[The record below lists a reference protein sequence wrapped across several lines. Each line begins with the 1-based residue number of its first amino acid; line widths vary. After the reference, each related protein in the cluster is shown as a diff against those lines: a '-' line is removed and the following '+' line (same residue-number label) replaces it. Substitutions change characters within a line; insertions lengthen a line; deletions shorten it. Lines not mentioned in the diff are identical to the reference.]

1 MFSTTMFSFSDSY
14 SREFLTNKYMPVVTS
29 NFGFQGGQCP
39 LKYDVIIVGAGPA
52 GIFSALEL
60 TEKNNLNV
68 LILDRGADIDQRKC
82 PSSRGF
88 ECVHCEPCAVLSGWG
103 GAGAYS
109 DGKLTLSTEVGG
121 WLNQYVSQKELET
134 LVGYVDSVYLKYGAS
149 EQVYGGDV
157 EKVDEIERKASL
169 AGLKLIRQKIRH
181 MGTEKCRE
189 TLRQMRRELN
199 GKITFQPKTDVK
211 GLIAENHTVKGVETV
226 DGEKFL
232 SKYVII
238 APGRSGAEW
247 LQTEAQIRGLR
258 TVNNPV
264 DVGVRVEV
272 LASVMEELTKAL
284 YEPKL
289 VYYSRLFDDHVR
301 TFCVSPY
308 GEVTAESYN
317 GILTVNG
324 QSYAERKTENTNFAI
339 LVSTSFTEPFKEPI
353 AYGKYVARLSNLLS
367 GGVMVQRLGDL
378 VSGRRSTP
386 ERLARSVVTPTLKS
400 ATPGD
405 LSFVL
410 PYRYLS
416 DIREMLQALD
426 LIAPGVHSRD
436 TLLYGIEVK
445 FYSSHL
451 QLNDVLETKIQNM
464 FTIGDGAG
472 VTRSLV
478 QASASGVIVAREIL
492 KREKLKA

>member
-1 MFSTTMFSFSDSY
+1 M
-14 SREFLTNKYMPVVTS
+14 
-29 NFGFQGGQCP
+29 
-39 LKYDVIIVGAGPA
+39 IIVGAGPA

-60 TEKNNLNV
+60 TEKTNLSV
-68 LILDRGADIDQRKC
+68 LVLDRGAEIDQRKC
-82 PSSRGF
+82 PSSRGL
-88 ECVHCEPCAVLSGWG
+88 ECHHCEPCSILSGWG

-121 WLNQYVSQKELET
+121 WLNEYVSEKELKA
-134 LVGYVDSVYLKYGAS
+134 LVKYVDDIYLKFGAS
-149 EQVYGGDV
+149 EQVFGGDTDA
-157 EKVDEIERKASL
+157 VDEIERQAAA
-169 AGLKLIRQKIRH
+169 AGLRLIRQEVRH
-181 MGTEKCRE
+181 MGTEKCAD
-189 TLRQMRRELN
+189 TLRMMRKELN
-199 GKITFQPKTDVK
+199 SKITFMPRTDVK
-211 GLIAENHTVKGVETV
+211 GLIIENHSVRGVETV
-226 DGEKFL
+226 NGERFL
-232 SKYVII
+232 GKYVIV
-238 APGRSGAEW
+238 APGRGGAEW
-247 LQTEAQIRGLR
+247 LQTEAQIRGLK

-272 LASVMEELTKAL
+272 SATAMERLTKVL

-289 VYYSRLFDDHVR
+289 VYYSKLFDDMVR

-308 GEVTAESYN
+308 GEVTTESYD
-317 GILTVNG
+317 GVLTVNG
-324 QSYAERKTENTNFAI
+324 GSYAERKTDNTNFAI

-353 AYGKYVARLSNLLS
+353 AYGKYIARLSNLLS

-378 VSGRRSTP
+378 VAGRRSTP
-386 ERLARSVVTPTLKS
+386 ERLTRSVVTPSLKN

-410 PYRYLS
+410 PYRYLQ

-426 LIAPGVHSRD
+426 VIAPGVHSRD
-436 TLLYGIEVK
+436 TLLYGVEVK

-451 QLNDVLETKIQNM
+451 QLTNSLETKIPNL

-472 VTRSLV
+472 VTRGLI

-492 KREKLKA
+492 KREQLKA

>member
-1 MFSTTMFSFSDSY
+1 MGSTEIT
-14 SREFLTNKYMPVVTS
+14 
-29 NFGFQGGQCP
+29 P

-60 TEKNNLNV
+60 TKKNKLKV
-68 LILDRGADIDQRKC
+68 LILDRGPEIDNRKC
-82 PSSRGF
+82 PSSRGL
-88 ECVHCEPCAVLSGWG
+88 ECHHCEPCSVLSGWG

-121 WLNQYVSQKELET
+121 WLNQYVSQKELEE
-134 LVGYVDSVYLKYGAS
+134 LVKYVDDVYLKFGAS
-149 EQVYGGDV
+149 EQVYGGDAD
-157 EKVDEIERKASL
+157 KVDEIERQAAA
-169 AGLKLIRQKIRH
+169 AGLRLIRQVVRH
-181 MGTEKCRE
+181 MGTEKCAE
-189 TLRQMRRELN
+189 TLRMMRKELDD
-199 GKITFQPKTDVK
+199 KITFIPKSDVK
-211 GLIAENHTVKGVETV
+211 GLIIENQTIKGVETES
-226 DGEKFL
+226 GEKYWG
-232 SKYVII
+232 KYVIV
-238 APGRSGAEW
+238 APGRGGAEW
-247 LQTEAQIRGLR
+247 LQTEAQLHGLK

-272 LASVMEELTKAL
+272 SATALEKLTQTL

-289 VYYSRLFDDHVR
+289 VYYSKLFDDMVR

-308 GEVTAESYN
+308 GEVTTESYD
-317 GILTVNG
+317 GVLTVNG
-324 QSYAERKTENTNFAI
+324 QSYAERKTDNTNFAV
-339 LVSTSFTEPFKEPI
+339 LVSTSFTEPFREPI
-353 AYGKYVARLSNLLS
+353 AYGKYIARLSNLLS

-378 VSGRRSTP
+378 VAGRRSTP
-386 ERLARSVVTPTLKS
+386 ERIARSIVRPSLKN

-426 LIAPGVHSRD
+426 VIAPGVHSRD
-436 TLLYGIEVK
+436 TLLYGVEVK

-451 QLNDVLETKIQNM
+451 QLTNTLESKIHNM

-472 VTRSLV
+472 VTRGLI
-478 QASASGVIVAREIL
+478 QASASGVIVAREIM

>member
-1 MFSTTMFSFSDSY
+1 M
-14 SREFLTNKYMPVVTS
+14 
-29 NFGFQGGQCP
+29 
-39 LKYDVIIVGAGPA
+39 KYDVIIVGAGPA

-60 TEKNNLNV
+60 TKKNKLNV
-68 LILDRGADIDQRKC
+68 LILDRGPEIDNRKC
-82 PSSRGF
+82 PSSRGL
-88 ECVHCEPCAVLSGWG
+88 ECHHCEPCSVLSGWG

-121 WLNQYVSQKELET
+121 WLNQYVSQKELEN
-134 LVGYVDSVYLKYGAS
+134 LVKYVDNIYLKFGAS
-149 EQVYGGDV
+149 EQVYGGDAD
-157 EKVDEIERKASL
+157 KVDEIERQAAA
-169 AGLKLIRQKIRH
+169 AGLRLIRQEVRH
-181 MGTEKCRE
+181 MGTEKCAE
-189 TLRQMRRELN
+189 TLRMMRKELDD
-199 GKITFQPKTDVK
+199 KITFMPKSDVK
-211 GLIAENHTVKGVETV
+211 SLIIENQTIKGVETES
-226 DGEKFL
+226 GEKYFG
-232 SKYVII
+232 KYVIV
-238 APGRSGAEW
+238 APGRGGAEW
-247 LQTEAQIRGLR
+247 LQTEAQLHGLK

-272 LASVMEELTKAL
+272 SATAMEKLTQTL

-289 VYYSRLFDDHVR
+289 IYYSKLFDDMVR

-308 GEVTAESYN
+308 GEVTTESYD
-317 GILTVNG
+317 GVLTVNG
-324 QSYAERKTENTNFAI
+324 QSYAERKTDNTNFAV
-339 LVSTSFTEPFKEPI
+339 LVSTSFTEPFREPI
-353 AYGKYVARLSNLLS
+353 AYGKYIARLSNLLS

-378 VSGRRSTP
+378 VAGRRSTP
-386 ERLARSVVTPTLKS
+386 ERLARSIVRPSLKN

-426 LIAPGVHSRD
+426 TIAPGVHSRD
-436 TLLYGIEVK
+436 TLLYGVEVK

-451 QLNDVLETKIQNM
+451 QLTNSLESKIQNM

-472 VTRSLV
+472 VTRGLI
-478 QASASGVIVAREIL
+478 QASASGVIVAREIM